1 MNNLFKVFTIEVPGQ
16 NLDDKRFY
24 EYSDFDS
31 NVMTTPTDAQV
42 LQKAIAY
49 TRMQQIKRKLSELTV
64 PLYCNVEFTT
74 EGNCSTIPTGA
85 KLTVGYL
92 SYEPFVSTVDPIPK
106 EEAEQITTA
115 QEVIKGIIDKA
126 LADGLEQELAF
137 VQRIVSV
144 PDNALVTTSEDLR
157 DVYMDYIDVPKLDAV
172 VSTVTFV
179 KL

>member
-1 MNNLFKVFTIEVPGQ
+1 MNNLFKVFTIEVPGT

-31 NVMTTPTDAQV
+31 NVMTAPTDAQV

-64 PLYCNVEFTT
+64 PLYCTVEFGT
-74 EGNCSTIPTGA
+74 EGTASTIPTAA

-92 SYEPFVSTVDPIPK
+92 SYEPFVSTVNPVPK
-106 EEAEQITTA
+106 EEADQITA
-115 QEVIKGIIDKA
+115 AEEVIKGIIDKV
-126 LADGLEQELAF
+126 LADGLEQELAV

-144 PDNALVTTSEDLR
+144 PENALVTTTEDLR
-157 DVYMDYIDVPKLDAV
+157 DVYMDYIDVPKLTSV